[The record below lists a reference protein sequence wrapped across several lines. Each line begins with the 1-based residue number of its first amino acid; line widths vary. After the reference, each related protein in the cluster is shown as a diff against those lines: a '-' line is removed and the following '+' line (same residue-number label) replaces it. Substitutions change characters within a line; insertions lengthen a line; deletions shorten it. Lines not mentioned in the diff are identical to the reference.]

1 MSIDRQGI
9 SNGEVQAAPVAPL
22 PAASVVARRHL
33 LQSWCVGFGG
43 LALSQL
49 LGTTRKACA
58 DDGPAGPLAPRK
70 PHFAPRAKRV
80 IFLFMHGGP
89 SHVDL
94 FDPKPLL
101 QKNDGKQPSFPRTR
115 VTFAKRG
122 NLLASPWKF
131 RPTGKSGI
139 PMSELWQHLPAVA
152 DELCMVHS
160 LCGQN
165 VAHGGACMKLST
177 GSDSLLR
184 PSMGSW
190 VSYGLGTEN
199 QNLPSFITLCPTSLH
214 GGVDNFGTAFL
225 PSIHQGVPLGTP
237 GYPNSLIK
245 DARFEYLENSFRDRA
260 GQRLQLDF
268 LKKMSE
274 RYLQVTGPNSDLE
287 ARIASFEMAFRM
299 QQAAPDAVD
308 LADES
313 ASTRA
318 LYGMDDDE
326 TRNFGQMCLLARRF
340 AERDVRFI
348 QVSHAHSLPFN
359 NEQWDQHSH
368 IKRGH
373 EINVRQIDK
382 PIAGLIKDL
391 RQRGLLDDT
400 LVLWGGE
407 FGRTPTAQQGKTETI
422 GRDHHPDGFT
432 MWMAGGGVKG
442 GYRYGKTDEFG
453 YYAVENRMT
462 IHDLHA
468 TLLHALG
475 LDHEKLTYQY
485 AGRDFRLTD
494 VHGQV
499 ATDLFA

>member
-1 MSIDRQGI
+1 MSIEASVIPKSATAAR
-9 SNGEVQAAPVAPL
+9 QAAPLAHPSAV
-22 PAASVVARRHL
+22 SRRNL

-43 LALSQL
+43 LALSHL
-49 LGTTRKACA
+49 L
-58 DDGPAGPLAPRK
+58 DGEGVGRAEAKGPLAPRD

-94 FDPKPLL
+94 FDPKPML
-101 QKNDGKQPSFPRTR
+101 QKHDGKQPSFPRTR

-139 PMSELWQHLPAVA
+139 PMSELWQHLPDVA

-160 LCGQN
+160 LCDQN

-199 QNLPSFITLCPTSLH
+199 QNLPSFITICPTSLH

-237 GYPNSLIK
+237 GYPNSLIQ
-245 DARFEYLENSFRDRA
+245 DARFEYLENSFRGRV
-260 GQRLQLDF
+260 GQRRQLDF
-268 LKKMSE
+268 LKRMNA

-308 LADES
+308 LSDES
-313 ASTRA
+313 SATRT
-318 LYGMDDDE
+318 LYGMDADE

-373 EINVRQIDK
+373 EINVRQIDQ

-391 RQRGLLDDT
+391 RQRGLLEDT

-407 FGRTPTAQQGKTETI
+407 FGRTPTAQQGKPETI

-475 LDHEKLTYQY
+475 LDHEKLTYHY
-485 AGRDFRLTD
+485 AGREFRLTD

>member
-1 MSIDRQGI
+1 MTSLDR
-9 SNGEVQAAPVAPL
+9 SRSPRWHP
-22 PAASVVARRHL
+22 SRRQL
-33 LQSWCVGFGG
+33 LESWCVGFGG
-43 LALSQL
+43 VALAGL
-49 LGTTRKACA
+49 LHRQGLVRAQETATH
-58 DDGPAGPLAPRK
+58 PLAPRK
-70 PHFAPRAKRV
+70 PHFRPRAKRI

-89 SHVDL
+89 SHIDL
-94 FDPKPLL
+94 FDPKPQL
-101 QKNDGKQPSFPRTR
+101 QRSDGQQPSFPRTR

-131 RPTGKSGI
+131 RPVGKNGI
-139 PMSELWQHLPAVA
+139 PMSELWKHLPEVA
-152 DELCMVHS
+152 DELCMIHS
-160 LCGQN
+160 LCDQN

-190 VSYGLGTEN
+190 MSYGLGTEN
-199 QNLPSFITLCPTSLH
+199 QNLPSFITICPTSLH

-245 DARFEYLENSFRDRA
+245 DASFEFLENRFRSPTAQRA
-260 GQRLQLDF
+260 QLTYLKQLNRRFLQT
-268 LKKMSE
+268 
-274 RYLQVTGPNSDLE
+274 TGPNSDLE

-299 QQAAPDAVD
+299 QQAAPEALD
-308 LADES
+308 LSRES
-313 ASTRA
+313 EATQS
-318 LYGMDDDE
+318 LYGIDDPQ

-340 AERDVRFI
+340 AQRDVRFI

-373 EINVRQIDK
+373 EINVGQIDK
-382 PIAGLIKDL
+382 PITGLIKDL
-391 RQRGLLDDT
+391 KQTGLLEDT

-407 FGRTPTAQQGKTETI
+407 FGRTPTAQQGKLATI

-432 MWMAGGGVKG
+432 MWMAGAGTKG

-453 YYAVENRMT
+453 YYAVEDRMT

-468 TLLHALG
+468 TLLHAMG
-475 LDHEKLTYQY
+475 IDHQRLTYHY
-485 AGRDFRLTD
+485 AGREFRLTD

-499 ATDLFA
+499 ADKLFV